1 LKAHA
6 NATILGNPQK
16 PPTTTPF
23 QGTRRRRRRR
33 SQTSRRAFRVRRLLR
48 VEIFDGF
55 AGVIK
60 QPSISTSSEQQR
72 ANVVSQDM
80 NM

>member
-1 LKAHA
+1 MQRYS
-6 NATILGNPQK
+6 ATHKSHQ
-16 PPTTTPF
+16 
-23 QGTRRRRRRR
+23 RRRPFKGRVEDEGDDPERLGAR
-33 SQTSRRAFRVRRLLR
+33 SVCAVFCGL
-48 VEIFDGF
+48 EIFDGF